1 MKHKSIYTCPHC
13 GSKSFNPIT
22 KAFAGGYHTRGRVC
36 RECGLRCVNGK
47 ASMIFSAIVYL
58 IAVVIVFYLYF
69 KIADASVWG
78 YIYTVITI
86 VAAYVLC
93 RLFDAFIGPLDKAI
107 RNDAYKQ

>member
-58 IAVVIVFYLYF
+58 I
-69 KIADASVWG
+69 
-78 YIYTVITI
+78 TI

-107 RNDAYKQ
+107 RNDAYKK

>member
-1 MKHKSIYTCPHC
+1 
-13 GSKSFNPIT
+13 
-22 KAFAGGYHTRGRVC
+22 
-36 RECGLRCVNGK
+36 
-47 ASMIFSAIVYL
+47 MIFSAIVYL

-69 KIADASVWG
+69 KFADASVWG

-107 RNDAYKQ
+107 RNDAYKK